1 MNIIGRKKWENAKKQ
16 YEQILEHNRLK
27 PSHNMVDAT
36 LHSHLIQ
43 YTYIIYTYISY
54 VHMITIIQIKFKVH
68 ECYHSKY
75 YHPHVAKHIHY

>member
-1 MNIIGRKKWENAKKQ
+1 MNIIGRKNGEMPKKH

-36 LHSHLIQ
+36 LYSHLIQ

-54 VHMITIIQIKFKVH
+54 VHMITIMFIVH

-75 YHPHVAKHIHY
+75 YHPHVAKHIYY